1 MIHTARCWAVCKEKY
16 RRLRSPHAR
25 VHVVLEG
32 CSYRDCN
39 GGSAEL
45 TGFMCST
52 TNVFVKTMVVAGQLA
67 PVSKDLVGI
76 LIAGAAAG
84 RRTATCAERPA
95 AQDEPLSFL
104 SRRQPSA

>member
-1 MIHTARCWAVCKEKY
+1 MTHTARCCALFKRKY
-16 RRLRSPHAR
+16 QRLCSPQRRVQVFPEVATS
-25 VHVVLEG
+25 
-32 CSYRDCN
+32 RDCN
-39 GGSAEL
+39 GSIPGLMS
-45 TGFMCST
+45 FKCST
-52 TNVFVKTMVVAGQLA
+52 NNVFVKTLVVTGQPV

-95 AQDEPLSFL
+95 AQDEPPSFL